1 MTMYERIK
9 HFMSMLIVR
18 DDADLLHEV
27 RGLLISG
34 ILFLG
39 CAVAPASAQSVLPS
53 LFGFTV
59 GDRLTSKQ
67 EFIPSV
73 RDRDFILASRMSKN
87 KEYLLQ
93 TLKLTKKS
101 QTIASV
107 GASSN
112 HVPDGE
118 CNSQLAAI
126 LSQLKRSNLG
136 FRQEIA
142 DTGTITRYTLS
153 RDREGCSYE
162 VTGVPGRVGCVSYFA
177 VYCNRDGQGKS
188 TLFLEAG
195 DTGISEM
202 ARREAEK
209 VGLEGP
215 NLIK

>member
-1 MTMYERIK
+1 MNRAAWQI
-9 HFMSMLIVR
+9 
-18 DDADLLHEV
+18 
-27 RGLLISG
+27 GLL
-34 ILFLG
+34 LC
-39 CAVAPASAQSVLPS
+39 CAAPASAQQALPS

-67 EFIPSV
+67 EFIPSG
-73 RDRDFILASRMSKN
+73 RDRDYVFVSRMSKN

-101 QTIASV
+101 QTIAAV

-118 CNSQLAAI
+118 CDAQLAAI
-126 LSQLKRSNLG
+126 LSQLKRANLG
-136 FRQEIA
+136 FRQEIQ
-142 DTGTITRYTLS
+142 DTGTIVRYTLS

-162 VTGVPGRVGCVSYFA
+162 VPRVPVKVGCMSYFA

-188 TLFLEAG
+188 TLFLEAS
-195 DTGISEM
+195 DTGISMM
-202 ARREAEK
+202 ARREAEE

>member
-1 MTMYERIK
+1 MNRAAWQI
-9 HFMSMLIVR
+9 
-18 DDADLLHEV
+18 
-27 RGLLISG
+27 GLL
-34 ILFLG
+34 LC
-39 CAVAPASAQSVLPS
+39 CAAPASAQTALPS

-59 GDRLTSKQ
+59 GNRLTSKQ
-67 EFIPSV
+67 EFIPSARE
-73 RDRDFILASRMSKN
+73 RDYVLVSRMSKN

-101 QTIASV
+101 QTIAAI

-118 CNSQLAAI
+118 CDAQLADI
-126 LSQLKRSNLG
+126 LSQLKRANLG

-142 DTGTITRYTLS
+142 DTRTITRYTLS

-162 VTGVPGRVGCVSYFA
+162 VTGVPRKVGCVSYFA
-177 VYCNRDGQGKS
+177 VYCNRDGLGKS
-188 TLFLEAG
+188 TLFLEAS
-195 DTGISEM
+195 DTGISDM

>member
-1 MTMYERIK
+1 MRPWKI
-9 HFMSMLIVR
+9 
-18 DDADLLHEV
+18 
-27 RGLLISG
+27 GLL
-34 ILFLG
+34 LC
-39 CAVAPASAQSVLPS
+39 CAVPCHAQSALPS

-59 GDRLTSKQ
+59 GDRLVSKQ
-67 EFIPSV
+67 EFIPSP
-73 RDRDFILASRMSKN
+73 RDRDYILMSRISKN

-93 TLKLTKKS
+93 TLKLTKKT

-118 CNSQLAAI
+118 CDSQLAAI
-126 LSQLKRSNLG
+126 LSQLKRANLG
-136 FRQEIA
+136 YHQEIQ
-142 DTGTITRYTLS
+142 DTGTIVRYSLS
-153 RDREGCSYE
+153 QHREGCSYR
-162 VTGVPGRVGCVSYFA
+162 VDGVPGMVGCVSYFA

-202 ARREAEK
+202 GHREGEQ
-209 VGLEGP
+209 VGLDGP